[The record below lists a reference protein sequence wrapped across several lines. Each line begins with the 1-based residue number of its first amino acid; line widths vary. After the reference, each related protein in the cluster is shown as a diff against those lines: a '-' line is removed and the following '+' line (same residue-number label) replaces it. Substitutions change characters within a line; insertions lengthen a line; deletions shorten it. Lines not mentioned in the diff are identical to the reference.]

1 MCFAVGAEDLDLY
14 VFLLLGKK
22 KQKKKQKKQKQRVG
36 PEYHLS
42 ENYIRG
48 KVR

>member
-22 KQKKKQKKQKQRVG
+22 KQKKQKSGAR
-36 PEYHLS
+36 LS
-42 ENYIRG
+42 PFRKLYKR
-48 KVR
+48 